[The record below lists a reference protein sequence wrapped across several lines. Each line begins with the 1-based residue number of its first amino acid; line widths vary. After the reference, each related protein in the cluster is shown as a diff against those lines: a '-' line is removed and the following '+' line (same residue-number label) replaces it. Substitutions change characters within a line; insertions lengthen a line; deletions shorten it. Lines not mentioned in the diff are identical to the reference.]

1 MAAMELYGDTFNPF
15 FGMSLALALSVSL
28 NVWLLL
34 STTTSSIPP
43 PAVLPKH
50 QTFPQEWWT
59 DPNRFQAERR
69 AIFSQSWICVS
80 HRGRFKKAGDYVVY
94 DTAGFRFFMIL
105 GKDNVVRSFHNV
117 CRHRAFPV
125 ARKDSGSATV
135 LGCRYHGWSYNTKG
149 ELTKAPFFQ
158 DVPGFDKSKNKLF
171 EILTR
176 EDNYGF
182 LHINFNTSQEAADS
196 SPAQG
201 VKIGKLSRVS
211 RDANF
216 LHTFELRGAFNW
228 KLTVNEEPFTTS
240 TTDPA
245 KGFMNSTGRALTPA
259 GGELSFHPV
268 TTIQTKSGRPFWY
281 QIICSPVSAEETVL
295 RCDVYSAHNSTMSNY
310 EGAVKDGLEQE
321 LAQKVQGFE
330 AVFARLRQSKERLD
344 HMSETQAQIAQAVDA
359 HLAKEKVIGK
369 EIKPAVVQQQART
382 AASMKA
388 EQICETV
395 ECGSETMEW

>member
-1 MAAMELYGDTFNPF
+1 MAAMELSGDTFNPF

-34 STTTSSIPP
+34 STATSSIPP
-43 PAVLPKH
+43 PAPLPKH
-50 QTFPQEWWT
+50 QTLPQGWWT

-94 DTAGFRFFMIL
+94 DTAGFRFFIIL

-176 EDNYGF
+176 EDNNGF
-182 LHINFNTSQEAADS
+182 LHINFNTSQEAVDS
-196 SPAQG
+196 SPVQG
-201 VKIGKLSRVS
+201 VKTGKLSRIS
-211 RDANF
+211 RDVNF
-216 LHTFELRGAFNW
+216 VHTFELRGAFNW
-228 KLTVNEEPFTTS
+228 KLAVNEEPFVASPTY
-240 TTDPA
+240 PA
-245 KGFMNSTGRALTPA
+245 KGLTNSTSRALTPA
-259 GGELSFHPV
+259 GELRFYPV
-268 TTIQTKSGRPFWY
+268 TAIQTKSGRPFWY
-281 QIICSPVSAEETVL
+281 QITYSPASAEETIL
-295 RCDVYSAHNSTMSNY
+295 RCDVYSTHNSTMSNC
-310 EGAVKDGLEQE
+310 EGAVKDSLEQE
-321 LAQKVQGFE
+321 LTQKVQEFE
-330 AVFARLRQSKERLD
+330 AVFARLRHSNERLD

-359 HLAKEKVIGK
+359 HLAKEKVAGK
-369 EIKPAVVQQQART
+369 EIKPAVVQQQARS
-382 AASMKA
+382 AASVKA
-388 EQICETV
+388 EKICETV
-395 ECGSETMEW
+395 ECGSEKMEW